1 MEDIMY
7 KNLIKKYVDSM
18 SKDDIKKYAS
28 MNDYIVSDKDI
39 DIIYKTIKEN
49 FEDLYNGD
57 VALIFLNLKE
67 QLEPDTFILVK
78 NLYEE
83 AKNKLNL

>member
-1 MEDIMY
+1 MY

-28 MNDYIVSDKDI
+28 MNGYKVSDKDI
-39 DIIYKTIKEN
+39 DTIYKTIKEN

-57 VALIFLNLKE
+57 VALIFLNLKNS
-67 QLEPDTFILVK
+67 LEPDTFILVK

-83 AKNKLNL
+83 AKNKING